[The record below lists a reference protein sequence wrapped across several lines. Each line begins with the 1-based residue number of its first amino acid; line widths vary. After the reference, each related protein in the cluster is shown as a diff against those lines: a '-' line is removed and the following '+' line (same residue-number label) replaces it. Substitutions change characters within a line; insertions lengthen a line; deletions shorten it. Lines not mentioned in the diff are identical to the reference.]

1 MKIGP
6 KYKIARRVGA
16 PIFEK
21 TQTQKYALRSEKKKA
36 KGKFKKPQSEF
47 GFQLNEKQKTRFIYG
62 LTERQFSNYVKE
74 ALLKKST
81 QATQAIFESLESRL
95 DNVIFRMGFAPTR
108 FAARQMV
115 SHGHILVNGRKVTIA
130 SIRVKLGDEI
140 SIREGS
146 KAKGI
151 FSNVDEKVKT
161 ASIPSWINL
170 DFDKK
175 VAKIQGKPQL
185 VQSDNMFD
193 LNAVIEFY
201 SR

>member
-1 MKIGP
+1 MITGP

-21 TQTQKYALRSEKKKA
+21 TQTQKYALRSERKKT

-47 GFQLNEKQKTRFIYG
+47 GFQLNEKQKARFIYG
-62 LTERQFSNYVKE
+62 LSERQFSNYVKE
-74 ALLKKST
+74 AISKKST
-81 QATQAIFESLESRL
+81 QTTQGIFENLETRL
-95 DNVIFRMGFAPTR
+95 DNVVYRMGFAPTR

-115 SHGHILVNGRKVTIA
+115 SHGHITVNGRKSTIA
-130 SIRVKLGDEI
+130 SMRIKIGDVI
-140 SIREGS
+140 DIREGS
-146 KAKGI
+146 KGKGI
-151 FSNVDEKVKT
+151 FATLDEKIKSVNIPAWVGLDVEKKT
-161 ASIPSWINL
+161 A
-170 DFDKK
+170 
-175 VAKIQGKPQL
+175 KIVGKPLL